1 MQNSDITQVFQ
12 EYLLKDEKI
21 LWSGQP
27 DPNIIFTPMDFFLV
41 PFSLLWGG
49 FAIFWEAE
57 VLTTMSPA
65 GSPFPMQIMFPLFG
79 SVFVIV
85 GLYFMFGRFIFKK
98 WKKRRTFYAV
108 TNRRILSVSKGFG
121 QQFQEFNIRSLNGIS
136 KRIRADGIGTL
147 TFGGNQSM
155 FFNGG
160 QFYGNTGMEIMPF
173 YNNQLAFYDIPD
185 ANNVHKLLA
194 EIQSKG
200 N

>member
-1 MQNSDITQVFQ
+1 MQNSDINQVFQ

-57 VLTTMSPA
+57 VLTTMSPTGA
-65 GSPFPMQIMFPLFG
+65 PFPMKVMFPLFG

-85 GLYFMFGRFIFKK
+85 GLYFIFGRFIFKK

-108 TNRRILSVSKGFG
+108 TNRRILSVSLGFG
-121 QQFQEFNIRSLNGIS
+121 HQFQEFNIRLLNGIS

-173 YNNQLAFYDIPD
+173 YNNQLAFYDIPN
-185 ANNVHKLLA
+185 ANEVHKLLA

>member
-1 MQNSDITQVFQ
+1 MQNSDINQVFQ

-57 VLTTMSPA
+57 VLTTMRPTGA
-65 GSPFPMQIMFPLFG
+65 PFPMQIMFPLFG

-85 GLYFMFGRFIFKK
+85 GLYFIFGRFIFKK

-108 TNRRILSVSKGFG
+108 TNRGILSVSKGFG
-121 QQFQEFNIRSLNGIS
+121 QQFQEFNIRLLNGIS

-147 TFGGNQSM
+147 NFGGNQSM

-160 QFYGNTGMEIMPF
+160 QFYGNTSLEIMPF
-173 YNNQLAFYDIPD
+173 YNNQLAFYDIHD
-185 ANNVHKLLA
+185 ANNVHRLLA